1 MLQIENGKYLVKVNP
16 MGAEL
21 SGVYSKETEKEYMWQ
36 GIPEV
41 WSGRSPILFPVVGKL
56 KGDKYIYN
64 GNEYNMPKHGF
75 VRKEL
80 FEIKEQSEASLTLTY
95 KDYEKYFNVYPF
107 TYEFSVKF
115 EATDNGVKVTHI
127 VENKGEDDMYFSLG
141 AHPGIE
147 CGKGAY
153 LEFPEIE
160 NVRAYRFNDDKIIR
174 EETDEFLPN
183 TNIFKIY
190 PETFLGDAY
199 VIEGLKSDYVFV
211 KAPELNRTVKVT
223 FGGAPYLGVWAKPDA
238 NYVCIEPWFGL
249 DDDVNAEGII
259 ETKKGIVKLPAKETF
274 TFTITVEPE
283 I

>member
-1 MLQIENGKYLVKVNP
+1 MLKIENGKFIVKVNP

-80 FEIKEQSEASLTLTY
+80 FEVKEQSEASLTLTY

-115 EATDNGVKVTHI
+115 EATDKGVKVTHI

-199 VIEGLKSDYVFV
+199 VIEGLKSDCVFV